1 MDREQMLQQ
10 AQKVI
15 EEVIEPNV
23 EFEVSDL
30 FLGYVWKT
38 LPKNERT
45 GFGTHFSK
53 AVDSGRLSMV
63 VKCETGKSR
72 HNQYIKRG

>member
-30 FLGYVWKT
+30 FLGYVWKMF
-38 LPKNERT
+38 PVNERS
-45 GFGTHFSK
+45 GFGTYFSK